1 VGSRGSKI
9 VIWALFALLTSALT
23 ILVIRGIEQSLN

>member
-1 VGSRGSKI
+1 VGKI
-9 VIWALFALLTSALT
+9 IIWSLFALLTSALT